1 MYSLVNQEIF
11 RNALK
16 TNRFLIIL
24 SQSSLLAN
32 KNIILSKKINQE
44 TNLLIL
50 LTDKA
55 PQMNLNCKSI
65 LQNFKDAGT
74 NATNRVFIS

>member
-1 MYSLVNQEIF
+1 MCSLVNQEIF

-16 TNRFLIIL
+16 TNCFL
-24 SQSSLLAN
+24 QYYHKVRYLAN

-74 NATNRVFIS
+74 DATNHVFIT

>member
-1 MYSLVNQEIF
+1 MNF
-11 RNALK
+11 
-16 TNRFLIIL
+16 
-24 SQSSLLAN
+24 
-32 KNIILSKKINQE
+32 
-44 TNLLIL
+44 LIL

-65 LQNFKDAGT
+65 LQNFIDAGA